1 MVRFVATRKG
11 LLLTRGEPKL
21 VARIMATDENTKS
34 DDAEESEQPSTLEVV
49 SKVAVIARII
59 VEVMD
64 IADE

>member
-1 MVRFVATRKG
+1 
-11 LLLTRGEPKL
+11 
-21 VARIMATDENTKS
+21 MATDENTKS